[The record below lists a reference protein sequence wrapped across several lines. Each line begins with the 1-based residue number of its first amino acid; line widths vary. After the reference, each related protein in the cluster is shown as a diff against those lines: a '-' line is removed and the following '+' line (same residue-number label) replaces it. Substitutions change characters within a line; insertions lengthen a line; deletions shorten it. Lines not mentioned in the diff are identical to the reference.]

1 VLMKTALAALAVHA
15 AVTPAAA
22 DYPER
27 PIRIVVSL
35 APGSV
40 ADTVARVIAKPLSEA
55 LGRPV
60 IVENKPGGD
69 GVIAVEAVRSAPA
82 DGYTLLWGQ
91 GGPLI
96 GVPLVNKNVTYDAVT
111 DFTPLSLLGR
121 LTTCLFAHPDVL
133 AKNVPELVD
142 YARANPGKL
151 SYATNALGEV
161 VAAAQLSKAA
171 GITMVRVPYKGGPQ
185 SLLDLTAGRVQLGFN
200 ALAAGLPHVQQGRL
214 RMLATLQ
221 PRRSAAIPDV
231 PTVIEAGYPQVTFSV
246 WFGLFGPAQLPK
258 NIVDRL
264 TREVNAALAQ
274 PELRAQFERHFVQP
288 EGSTPQGLADLVKD
302 DAETWRKVVRE
313 AGITPQ

>member
-1 VLMKTALAALAVHA
+1 MA
-15 AVTPAAA
+15 PAAA
-22 DYPER
+22 DYPEK

-40 ADTVARVIAKPLSEA
+40 ADTVARAIAKPLSGS

-60 IVENKPGGD
+60 IIENKPGGD
-69 GVIAVEAVRSAPA
+69 GAIAVEAVRSAPA

-96 GVPLVNKNVTYDAVT
+96 GVPLLHKNVTYDPVT

-121 LTTCLFAHPDVL
+121 LTTCLFAHPDVP
-133 AKNVPELVD
+133 AKTVPELVD

-161 VAAAQLSKAA
+161 VAAAQISKAA

-214 RMLATLQ
+214 RMLATLLAAPQ
-221 PRRSAAIPDV
+221 CGHTRRSYSGRSGISASDVHCMVRTFWAGAIANDDCRAADARGERCARASGIAY
-231 PTVIEAGYPQVTFSV
+231 T
-246 WFGLFGPAQLPK
+246 
-258 NIVDRL
+258 
-264 TREVNAALAQ
+264 
-274 PELRAQFERHFVQP
+274 LRAAFC
-288 EGSTPQGLADLVKD
+288 ST
-302 DAETWRKVVRE
+302 
-313 AGITPQ
+313 

>member
-1 VLMKTALAALAVHA
+1 VLMKTALAALAVLA
-15 AVTPAAA
+15 AVAPAAA

-40 ADTVARVIAKPLSEA
+40 ADTVARAIAKPLSEA

-60 IVENKPGGD
+60 IIENKPGGD
-69 GVIAVEAVRSAPA
+69 GVIAAEAVRSAPA

-96 GVPLVNKNVTYDAVT
+96 GVPLVNKNVTYDAVA
-111 DFTPLSLLGR
+111 DFTPISLLGR
-121 LTTCLFAHPDVL
+121 LTTCLFAHPDVP
-133 AKNVPELVD
+133 AKTVPELVD

-151 SYATNALGEV
+151 SYATNALGEL
-161 VAAAQLSKAA
+161 VAATQLSKAA
-171 GITMVRVPYKGGPQ
+171 GIKMVRVPYKGGPQ
-185 SLLDLTAGRVQLGFN
+185 SLLDLTTGRVQLGFN

-221 PRRSAAIPDV
+221 PRRSAAVPDV
-231 PTVIEAGYPQVTFSV
+231 PTVIEAGFPEVTFTV
-246 WFGLFGPAQLPK
+246 WFGLFGPARLPTTV
-258 NIVDRL
+258 VDRL

-302 DAETWRKVVRE
+302 DAEAWRKVVRD